1 METPSKTLFSSKTAA
16 VQAVVAIAAF
26 VPVARDFVAAHPQ
39 EVLLG
44 LALINLAVRL
54 ISKGKVTIFGE

>member
-1 METPSKTLFSSKTAA
+1 MENQKTIFTSKTAA
-16 VQAVVAIAAF
+16 AQAIVAVAAF

-44 LALINLAVRL
+44 IAAVNLILRFVT
-54 ISKGKVTIFGE
+54 KGRVVLF

>member
-16 VQAVVAIAAF
+16 VQAVVAVAAF

-44 LALINLAVRL
+44 LALVNLAVRL
-54 ISKGKVTIFGE
+54 ITKGKVTIFGE